1 MIQTIKNSLF
11 FKAISNKFPVYF
23 VGGCVRDYF
32 LSLDPKDVDLI
43 VCHTNIEVLIEELKK
58 FGKLDLVGKSFRV
71 IKFKPFE
78 LKLDEP
84 IDIALPRIET
94 CTGIKHTDFKVVSN
108 ESITLEEDLIRR
120 DFTINSLALDSNLN
134 LVDPFNGL
142 QDLKNKVIKMTNP
155 QAFKDDSLR
164 LLRAIRFSCK
174 LDFSIDV
181 DTWEEVLKGS
191 IKHISEE
198 RIRIELEKIL
208 ISKHPGKGIRLL
220 VESQLLRDLLPE
232 LYLLKGMDQGSHHRL
247 DGLEHTI
254 EVVERVEDTIT
265 MRMAAFLHD
274 IGKPADRIVSETGV
288 HFYGHE
294 DTSTRI
300 ADDFLRKMK
309 FSNEEREGIVLLIK
323 EHMSLLK
330 SERTLKLFRRVRM
343 RLGAELFTKLIQ
355 HTEADLKASLDRDL
369 TWLEDLKTMKFEEKS
384 FDKLPVTGK
393 DIMTEFSLKQGIEV
407 GKLLDR
413 VREMIAED
421 PTLTK
426 EAILTLLKS

>member
-58 FGKLDLVGKSFRV
+58 FGKLDLVGKSFGV

-84 IDIALPRIET
+84 IDIALPRVEV

-181 DTWEEVLKGS
+181 PTWEEVLKGS

-220 VESQLLRDLLPE
+220 VESQLLRDILPE
-232 LYLLKGMDQGSHHRL
+232 LYLLKGMDQGTHHRL
-247 DGLEHTI
+247 DGLDHTI
-254 EVVERVEDTIT
+254 EVVEGVESTVM

-274 IGKPADRIVSETGV
+274 IGKPADRIVNETGV

-294 DTSTRI
+294 DTSAKI

-309 FSNEEREGIVLLIK
+309 FSNPQRELIVLLIK
-323 EHMSLLK
+323 EHMSILK
-330 SERTLKLFRRVRM
+330 GEQSMKSARRVRM
-343 RLGAELFTKLIQ
+343 RVGEDMFKMILD
-355 HTEADLKASLDRDL
+355 HTESDLKASLGQGLDWVDTLRKA
-369 TWLEDLKTMKFEEKS
+369 EFKEKS
-384 FDKLPVTGK
+384 LDKLPVTGK
-393 DIMTEFSLKQGIEV
+393 DIMTEFSLKQGPEV
-407 GKLLDR
+407 GRLLDR
-413 VREMIAED
+413 VRELISDD

>member
-58 FGKLDLVGKSFRV
+58 FGKLDLVGKSFGV

-84 IDIALPRIET
+84 IDIALPRVEV

-181 DTWEEVLKGS
+181 PTWEEVLKGS

-208 ISKHPGKGIRLL
+208 TSKHPGKGIRLL
-220 VESQLLRDLLPE
+220 VESQLLRDILPE
-232 LYLLKGMDQGSHHRL
+232 LYLLKGMDQGTHHRL
-247 DGLEHTI
+247 DGLDHTI
-254 EVVERVEDTIT
+254 EVVEGVESTVM

-294 DTSTRI
+294 DISTRI

-309 FSNEEREGIVLLIK
+309 FSNPQRELIVLLIK
-323 EHMSLLK
+323 EHMSILK
-330 SERTLKLFRRVRM
+330 GEQSMKSARRVRM
-343 RLGAELFTKLIQ
+343 RVGEDMFKMILD
-355 HTEADLKASLDRDL
+355 HTESDLKASLGQGLDWVDTLRKA
-369 TWLEDLKTMKFEEKS
+369 EFKEKS
-384 FDKLPVTGK
+384 LDKLPVTGK
-393 DIMTEFSLKQGIEV
+393 DIMTEFSLKQGPEV
-407 GKLLDR
+407 GRLLDR
-413 VREMIAED
+413 VRELISDD

>member
-11 FKAISNKFPVYF
+11 FKAISNKFPIYF

-58 FGKLDLVGKSFRV
+58 FGKLDLVGKSFGV
-71 IKFKPFE
+71 IKFRPFE

-84 IDIALPRIET
+84 IDIALPRVEV
-94 CTGIKHTDFKVVSN
+94 CTGVKHTDFKVVSN

-142 QDLKNKVIKMTNP
+142 QDLKDRVVKMTNP

-181 DTWEEVLKGS
+181 PTWEEVLKGS

-208 ISKHPGKGIRLL
+208 TSKHPGKGIRLL
-220 VESQLLRDLLPE
+220 VESQLLRDILPE
-232 LYLLKGMDQGSHHRL
+232 LYLLKGMDQGTHHRL
-247 DGLEHTI
+247 DGLDHTI
-254 EVVERVEDTIT
+254 EVVEGVESTVM

-294 DTSTRI
+294 DISTRI

-323 EHMSLLK
+323 EHMSILK
-330 SERTLKLFRRVRM
+330 GEQSMKSARRVRM
-343 RLGAELFTKLIQ
+343 RVGEEMFKMILD
-355 HTEADLKASLDRDL
+355 HTESDLKASLGQGLDWVDTLRKA
-369 TWLEDLKTMKFEEKS
+369 EFKEKS
-384 FDKLPVTGK
+384 LDKLPVTGK
-393 DIMTEFSLKQGIEV
+393 DIMTEFSLKQGPEV
-407 GKLLDR
+407 GRLLDR
-413 VREMIAED
+413 VRELISDD